1 MTHCLRT
8 YDRGVL
14 RVTVDRP
21 AKRNALSR
29 EVLRELRSVF
39 EMHAVREDLR
49 LAVLAGA
56 GELAFSAG
64 ADLDELHQLRDPEE
78 VERYVD
84 EATAALDM
92 IRFFPVPTVA
102 VLNGAALGGGAEL
115 ALACDMRVAAPHAR
129 IGFTHAKLNL
139 STAWGG
145 GVDLMRLVGSAAALE
160 LLASA
165 RTLSAE
171 EARAV
176 GLVNQVAPRPVGFI
190 DFVDRFLEPLA
201 ERPPHLL
208 RALKSQAT
216 AERLGASAE
225 RRRETDRERFVQ
237 TWTHAAHWAAA
248 QAWDQG
254 RR

>member
-14 RVTVDRP
+14 RVTIDRP

-39 EMHAVREDLR
+39 EMHAVRDDLR
-49 LAVLAGA
+49 LAVLGGA
-56 GELAFSAG
+56 GELAFSVG
-64 ADLDELHQLRDPEE
+64 ADLGELRELREPED
-78 VERYVD
+78 VERYAD
-84 EATAALDM
+84 EATAALDV
-92 IRFFPVPTVA
+92 IRLFPVPTVA
-102 VLNGAALGGGAEL
+102 ALNGTALGGGAEL
-115 ALACDMRVAAPHAR
+115 ALACDMRLAAPHAR
-129 IGFTHAKLNL
+129 IGFTHAKLNV

-145 GVDLMRLVGSAAALE
+145 GADLMRLAGAPVALE

-176 GLVNQVAPRPVGFI
+176 GLVNQVAPKAVGFI
-190 DFVDRFLEPLA
+190 DFVDRFLEPAA

-208 RALKSQAT
+208 RALKSQAI
-216 AERLGASAE
+216 AERLGASME
-225 RRRETDRERFVQ
+225 RRRETDRERFVE
-237 TWTHAAHWAAA
+237 TWTHPAHWAAA
-248 QAWDQG
+248 EAWEQG

>member
-29 EVLRELRSVF
+29 EVLRELKAVF
-39 EMHAVREDLR
+39 EMHAVRDDLR

-64 ADLDELHQLRDPEE
+64 ADLGELHALRDPEE
-78 VERYVD
+78 VERYAD
-84 EATAALDM
+84 EATAALDT
-92 IRFFPVPTVA
+92 IRLFPVPTVA
-102 VLNGAALGGGAEL
+102 ALNGAALGAGAEL

-145 GVDLMRLVGSAAALE
+145 GAELMRLAGSAAALE

-171 EARAV
+171 QARAV
-176 GLVNQVAPRPVGFI
+176 GLVNLVAPGAVGFI
-190 DFVDRFLEPLA
+190 DFVDRFLESFA

-208 RALKSQAT
+208 RALKSQAI
-216 AERLGASAE
+216 AERLGASPE
-225 RRRETDRERFVQ
+225 RRRETERERFVQ

-248 QAWDQG
+248 EAWEQG